1 MTPDTAWGCF
11 TADGPWELP
20 PHPIY
25 EQNAEQT
32 VSSVRRDAQTLRT
45 PRRIPPFRALP
56 VAVVLGSAIAPY
68 FVEKRFNK
76 TRAQERLSIRLRR
89 AATRLGPAYVK
100 LAQIIASG
108 EGLFPDVL
116 VKECALLRDRAPF
129 EKWDAVREVIETELG
144 GPLTSVFASFSEQP
158 IAAASIAQVHAAVLH
173 DGTEVVVKVQRP
185 RARSQVRRDVAA
197 LAWLAPLMVGRLNV
211 AALANPPALVAVF
224 ADTILEELDFT
235 LEAASMME
243 VARVLK
249 SGRHPGVVVVP
260 RPHPS
265 LVSERVLVMEHLHGV
280 PLTSAHDVAAHV
292 SDGASV
298 IRTLAG
304 TLLEG
309 ALIHGAFHGDLHPG
323 NLMVLEDQSVA
334 LLDFGIVERFSD
346 AERRA
351 FLSLVLHGLT
361 GNWRGQV
368 EALQTLGAVPR
379 DADVELLG
387 AELGLDGPPPDPTTM
402 APAQFTE
409 EMQRLA
415 KTLLASGA
423 SLPRALM
430 LWGKNLVLLDQSV
443 AVLDP
448 SWDLVVEIQSLFQ
461 GFATAWGT
469 EIQQL
474 FGEHVEVSLSGVA
487 ASLALPPGTESMTW
501 EQMRARRSLIATRL
515 GNQPGT

>member
-1 MTPDTAWGCF
+1 
-11 TADGPWELP
+11 
-20 PHPIY
+20 
-25 EQNAEQT
+25 
-32 VSSVRRDAQTLRT
+32 
-45 PRRIPPFRALP
+45 
-56 VAVVLGSAIAPY
+56 VAVVLGAAVLPY
-68 FVEKRFNK
+68 LVQKRFDK
-76 TRAQERLSIRLRR
+76 ARAQQRLAVRLRMV
-89 AATRLGPAYVK
+89 ATRLGPAYVK

-116 VKECALLRDRAPF
+116 VRECAKLRDRAPF
-129 EKWDAVREVIETELG
+129 EDWAAIRSVVEAELG
-144 GPLTSVFASFSEQP
+144 GSLSSVFSSFSEVP
-158 IAAASIAQVHAAVLH
+158 LAAASIAQVHAASLL

-185 RARSQVRRDVAA
+185 RAQAQVRRDIEA

-224 ADTILEELDFT
+224 ADTIMEELDFT
-235 LEAASMME
+235 LEAASMIEM
-243 VARVLK
+243 ARVLK
-249 SGRHPGVVVVP
+249 AGRHPGSVVVP
-260 RPHPS
+260 RPHPT
-265 LVSERVLVMEHLHGV
+265 LVSERVLVMERLHGV
-280 PLTSAHDVAAHV
+280 PLTNAQDVADHV
-292 SDGASV
+292 TDGASV

-309 ALIHGAFHGDLHPG
+309 ALIHGTFHGDLHPG
-323 NLMVLEDQSVA
+323 NLMVLDNQSVA

-346 AERRA
+346 SERRA
-351 FLSLVLHGLT
+351 FLGLVLHGLT

-368 EALQTLGAVPR
+368 DALKTLGAVPA
-379 DADVELLG
+379 DADVETLG

-402 APAQFTE
+402 APDQFTE

-448 SWDLVVEIQSLFQ
+448 SWDLVVELQVLIQR
-461 GFATAWGT
+461 FATVWGA

-474 FGEHVEVSLSGVA
+474 FGETVEVSLSGVA

-501 EQMRARRSLIATRL
+501 EQMRARRALIASRL
-515 GNQPGT
+515 GTTSGT